1 MFAVFVA
8 VATFATL
15 ANMPVATEISRPEQL
30 PPLGA
35 FERETLDFKRAQGAA
50 RGAFEYAKDV
60 AALANHLGGTIL
72 VGAVEDRA
80 TATLVRYEPMDTA
93 AARAVRTEYEQAV
106 RNLCSPVPEV
116 VVETIAH
123 DTGFVVA
130 VNVRAHV
137 EKLVGV
143 HRPGD
148 GDAWTFPLRRATQT
162 IYLLPEQLPL
172 YAEPRV
178 RRALLLL
185 GRIAVGENVVLRVVR
200 EGSGGN
206 HLGNTGS
213 ATLVKIDEDA
223 NTVVFGPGAGEPRY
237 PLTNAASFALDSV
250 RTVFREPNDTT
261 WRVVIEVI

>member
-1 MFAVFVA
+1 
-8 VATFATL
+8 
-15 ANMPVATEISRPEQL
+15 MPVPPEFSRPEQL

-80 TATLVRYEPMDTA
+80 TAKLVRYEPMDAA
-93 AARAVRTEYEQAV
+93 AARAARTDYEQAV
-106 RNLCSPVPEV
+106 RNLCSPVPEI
-116 VVETIAH
+116 VVETIAR
-123 DTGFVVA
+123 DAGFVVA

-143 HRPGD
+143 HRPTD

-172 YAEPRV
+172 YADPRA

-185 GRIAVGENVVLRVVR
+185 GRIAVGENIVLRVVR
-200 EGSGGN
+200 EGSAGTV
-206 HLGNTGS
+206 GNTGS
-213 ATLVKIDEDA
+213 ATLVKIDEDT

-250 RTVFREPNDTT
+250 RTVFREPDDTT